1 MKRFSLPVSV
11 LLACGS
17 AAGRALRSSALLSVA
32 GCSLLLASAT
42 AQIAPNVTRTTVHG
56 IDVLLYPTGVK
67 NVVTIRGSLPAGDV
81 FSAATNPAVATLT
94 GMLLDQGTTT
104 QDKFAIA
111 AKLEAVG
118 ATVEFS
124 TGNELVEISAKCLK
138 KDVPL
143 VLELIAEQLRSPAL
157 SAEEFEKAKKQYAG
171 NLQRALESTDNQA
184 AEAAALTL
192 YPVGHPNRP
201 TPTAEM
207 LAAIEKAT
215 LDEVKA
221 FHKTH
226 FGPAHMVLT
235 AVGDLDIPQI
245 QTELAKGFAGWT
257 GGVALPDSLPAS
269 VGDMDKEKVVFMPE
283 KTSVSVILAQPSRLR
298 YGQADYQALR
308 VGTAI
313 LGSGFTGRLMGNVRD
328 KEGLTYGISGRLAN
342 DTFSDGDFRIAGT
355 FAPALLDKGI
365 ASTQRQLTLWYQEG
379 VTDKEVADRK
389 TNLVGTYKV
398 ALATTDGMAN
408 QLLVT
413 VNRSLPLSWLDT
425 YPQEIGALTPAQING
440 AIKKHLDPEK
450 MILIKAG
457 TVPGAVGGT
466 AK

>member
-1 MKRFSLPVSV
+1 MKRFLFLSSV
-11 LLACGS
+11 LS
-17 AAGRALRSSALLSVA
+17 LLSSVA
-32 GCSLLLASAT
+32 I
-42 AQIAPNVTRTTVHG
+42 AQIAPHVTRTNLSG

-67 NVVTIRGSLPAGDV
+67 NVVTIKGSLPAGDV
-81 FSAATNPAVATLT
+81 FSATANPAVATLT

-118 ATVEFS
+118 ATLEFS
-124 TGNELVEISAKCLK
+124 VGNELVELSAKCLK

-143 VLELIAEQLRSPAL
+143 VLALIAEQLRSPAL
-157 SAEEFEKAKKQYAG
+157 SAEEFDKAKKQFAG

-184 AEAAALTL
+184 DEAVGLAL

-215 LDEVKA
+215 LEEVKA
-221 FHKTH
+221 FHKAH
-226 FGPAHMVLT
+226 YGPAHMVLT

-269 VGDMDKEKVVFMPE
+269 IGDMDKEKVVFMPE
-283 KTSVSVILAQPSRLR
+283 KTSVSVIVAQPTRLR

-328 KEGLTYGISGRLAN
+328 KEGLTYGIGSRLTN
-342 DTFSDGDFRIAGT
+342 DMFNDGDFRIAGT

-365 ASTQRQLTLWYQEG
+365 ASTRHQLSFWYQEG

-389 TNLVGTYKV
+389 TNLVGSFKV
-398 ALATTDGMAN
+398 GLATTDGMAN
-408 QLLVT
+408 QLLAT
-413 VNRSLPLSWLDT
+413 VHRGLPLTWLDT
-425 YPQEIGALTPAQING
+425 YPQEIGALTPVQVNA

-450 MILIKAG
+450 MVLIKAG
-457 TVPGAVGGT
+457 TVPGAIGAT
-466 AK
+466 TK

>member
-1 MKRFSLPVSV
+1 MIPMKRFFLL
-11 LLACGS
+11 LLAP
-17 AAGRALRSSALLSVA
+17 
-32 GCSLLLASAT
+32 CSLLLAAAH
-42 AQIAPNVTRTTVHG
+42 AQIAPHVTRSNIHG

-81 FSAATNPAVATLT
+81 FSAGTNPAVATLT

-118 ATVEFS
+118 ATLEFS
-124 TGNELVEISAKCLK
+124 VGNELVEISAKCLK

-143 VLELIAEQLRSPAL
+143 VLTLIAEQLRSPAL
-157 SAEEFEKAKKQYAG
+157 SAEEFDKAKKQFAG

-184 AEAAALTL
+184 SEAVDLAI

-207 LAAIEKAT
+207 LAAIERAT

-221 FHKTH
+221 FHQAH
-226 FGPAHMVLT
+226 YGPAHFVLT

-245 QTELAKGFAGWT
+245 QGELTKGFAGWT

-269 VGDMDKEKVVFMPE
+269 VGDMEKEKVVFMPE
-283 KTSVSVILAQPSRLR
+283 KTSVSVVIAQPTRLR

-328 KEGLTYGISGRLAN
+328 KEGLTYGINARLAN
-342 DTFSDGDFRIAGT
+342 DTFKDGDFRIAGT
-355 FAPALLDKGI
+355 FAPALLDKGV
-365 ASTQRQLTLWYQEG
+365 ASTNRQLNLWYTDG

-413 VNRSLPLSWLDT
+413 VNRDLPLAWLDT
-425 YPQEIGALTPAQING
+425 YPQEIGAVTPAQVNA

-450 MILIKAG
+450 MVLIKAG
-457 TVPGAVGGT
+457 TVPGATAT

>member
-1 MKRFSLPVSV
+1 MKRFSLLFSVFSLLFSV
-11 LLACGS
+11 LG
-17 AAGRALRSSALLSVA
+17 
-32 GCSLLLASAT
+32 
-42 AQIAPNVTRTTVHG
+42 AQIAPNVTRTNVNG
-56 IDVLLYPTGVK
+56 IDLLLYPTGVK

-81 FSAATNPAVATLT
+81 FSADSNAAVATLT

-104 QDKFAIA
+104 RDKFAIA
-111 AKLEAVG
+111 AALDAVG
-118 ATVEFS
+118 ATLEFS
-124 TGNELVEISAKCLK
+124 VANEVVEISAKCLK

-143 VLELIAEQLRSPAL
+143 VLSLIAEQLRSPAL
-157 SAEEFEKAKKQYAG
+157 TAEEFEKAKKQFAG

-184 AEAAALTL
+184 AEAAGLAI

-201 TPTAEM
+201 TATADM
-207 LAAIEKAT
+207 LAAIDRAT

-221 FHKTH
+221 FHKKYY
-226 FGPAHMVLT
+226 GPAHMVLT
-235 AVGDLDIPQI
+235 VVGDVDMPVI
-245 QTELAKGFAGWT
+245 QAEVAKGFAGWT
-257 GGVALPDSLPAS
+257 GGVALPEALPATG
-269 VGDMDKEKVVFMPE
+269 GDLDKEKVVFMPE
-283 KTSVSVILAQPSRLR
+283 KTSVSVILAQPSRLH

-328 KEGLTYGISGRLAN
+328 KEGLTYGIGARLAN
-342 DTFSDGDFRIAGT
+342 DTFNDGDFRISGT
-355 FAPALLDKGI
+355 FAPALLEKGV
-365 ASTQRQLTLWYQEG
+365 ASTKRQLTLWFDQG

-413 VNRSLPLSWLDT
+413 VNRKLPLAWLDT
-425 YPQEIGALTPAQING
+425 YPQEISALTPAQVNA

-450 MILIKAG
+450 MVLIKAG
-457 TVPGAVGGT
+457 TVPGASAPA